1 MSRAV
6 TPSALAGYELDRR
19 VETEMTRAGGTNSVR
34 KPEPVFRGQIEAF
47 QRAGSRLP
55 PADDRVRAARRH
67 TK

>member
-6 TPSALAGYELDRR
+6 TPSALAGYGLDRS
-19 VETEMTRAGGTNSVR
+19 VETEMTRAGGANSVR
-34 KPEPVFRGQIEAF
+34 KREPVFRGQIEAF

-67 TK
+67 TG